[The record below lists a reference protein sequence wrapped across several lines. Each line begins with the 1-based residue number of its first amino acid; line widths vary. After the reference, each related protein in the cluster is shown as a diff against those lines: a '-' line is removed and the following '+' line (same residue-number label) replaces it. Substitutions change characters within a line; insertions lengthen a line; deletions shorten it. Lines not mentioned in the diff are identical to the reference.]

1 MDRNPTT
8 EMRCHK
14 SQLASAHKHKAKNK
28 HTMTGFI
35 DFNTDCPWQLYTFS
49 FFHLLFGVICYT
61 INFCPLAFPNS
72 PKCTESELVMQR
84 YVALT
89 SLYTGVLFTTLTY
102 HSKTDVSKA
111 TRLAS
116 FSLVGSATFLTS
128 VIFCGN
134 ASFGG
139 FERSWMHIGDM
150 IGAMALFVIL
160 GSRVDSSTE
169 WAEKK
174 ELGRLGL
181 NCKSLLLLFLPI
193 TAVKFLA
200 MTDFISPTKILAD
213 GVEMTEL
220 ARWMFNYVAVLV
232 LNIIFGLLYSVLYDD
247 DKGHEL
253 VVIAIAFMTVVS
265 PLSFQSLNGMMGS
278 WTSMHILLIRAAII
292 LCVCI
297 SAIVGGRRGV
307 KRAGYEGI

>member
-1 MDRNPTT
+1 
-8 EMRCHK
+8 
-14 SQLASAHKHKAKNK
+14 
-28 HTMTGFI
+28 
-35 DFNTDCPWQLYTFS
+35 
-49 FFHLLFGVICYT
+49 
-61 INFCPLAFPNS
+61 
-72 PKCTESELVMQR
+72 
-84 YVALT
+84 
-89 SLYTGVLFTTLTY
+89 
-102 HSKTDVSKA
+102 
-111 TRLAS
+111 
-116 FSLVGSATFLTS
+116 
-128 VIFCGN
+128 
-134 ASFGG
+134 
-139 FERSWMHIGDM
+139 M

-297 SAIVGGRRGV
+297 SAIVGGRRGIN
-307 KRAGYEGI
+307 RAGYEGI